1 MSLMCSAFIKSFLLS
16 IEESQ
21 TSQHKISQQ
30 PHPPLPPS
38 PSLTEQLEVIC
49 SSLSPFAHT
58 VHPVSSACPSSHTCR
73 NLYDLIQTSYFH
85 KFFLKCL
92 SHLGSQDIL
101 NSTVQEALSKSHC
114 LLAPPLS
121 HPIQAFRVCQQSRA
135 WLSVRSPRLGSIITK
150 PENQTP
156 LEFHQQERLGRFL
169 ALTPNLSS
177 FYCYKQQRI
186 FNM

>member
-1 MSLMCSAFIKSFLLS
+1 M
-16 IEESQ
+16 
-21 TSQHKISQQ
+21 
-30 PHPPLPPS
+30 
-38 PSLTEQLEVIC
+38 
-49 SSLSPFAHT
+49 
-58 VHPVSSACPSSHTCR
+58 
-73 NLYDLIQTSYFH
+73 SYFH

-92 SHLGSQDIL
+92 SHLGSQYIL

-121 HPIQAFRVCQQSRA
+121 HPIQALQVCQQSRA

-177 FYCYKQQRI
+177 FYCCKQQRI
-186 FNM
+186 LNMWDALACLWSSAPDSFGSCGQILLQYMFYILISWHLWAQPCLHLDTTKFFTKSHLQ